1 MGSPMDLPK
10 AKIEIDFSSLCFN
23 ILKVGLVNSTTF
35 QLSITLEV
43 AHLVDFVAITFYNI
57 PYF

>member
-1 MGSPMDLPK
+1 MDLPK